1 MGSPCSIFKL
11 GKGSEI
17 IETVHHFRCI
27 EWVYCCGTWCIRCTR
42 PGRKIPDKYLETWQ
56 TAVQYQMF
64 HAVGLLVLGLLAG
77 KIDSPLINWSGW
89 LMLIGIILFSGSLFV
104 LSVTQIKVLGAI
116 TPLGGVSFLV
126 AWVLMIIAAYKYL

>member
-1 MGSPCSIFKL
+1 LKL
-11 GKGSEI
+11 FI
-17 IETVHHFRCI
+17 ILGALNGFIAVALGAFGAHGLE
-27 EWVYCCGTWCIRCTR
+27 G
-42 PGRKIPDKYLETWQ
+42 KIPDKYLETWQ

-64 HAVGLLVLGLLAG
+64 HAVGLLVIGLLAG
-77 KIDSPLINWSGW
+77 KISSPLINWSGW

>member
-1 MGSPCSIFKL
+1 MKL
-11 GKGSEI
+11 FI
-17 IETVHHFRCI
+17 ILGALNGFIAVALGAFGAHGLE
-27 EWVYCCGTWCIRCTR
+27 G
-42 PGRKIPDKYLETWQ
+42 KIPDKYLETWQ

-77 KIDSPLINWSGW
+77 KIDSPLINWSGC